1 MIRKSRKRR
10 TKKKKNDRQGEK
22 GLTDW
27 QMGKRRQT
35 NANLK
40 TRNWRR
46 LKIVLNATL
55 RYKKNNKK
63 IQMEW
68 QMEHDFWLYQ
78 ACLEIDVRISISYHF
93 EDNYVLDSI
102 CFFVGM
108 VVLLFCNLPKINRH
122 LILWEN
128 DFIALIKRNVFL
140 RA

>member
-1 MIRKSRKRR
+1 
-10 TKKKKNDRQGEK
+10 
-22 GLTDW
+22 
-27 QMGKRRQT
+27 
-35 NANLK
+35 
-40 TRNWRR
+40 
-46 LKIVLNATL
+46 
-55 RYKKNNKK
+55 
-63 IQMEW
+63 
-68 QMEHDFWLYQ
+68 MEHDFWLYQ